1 MPVEPI
7 ELIQASNILKE
18 YTTRGSSPL
27 LVMANKGDLY
37 VVKTSIQIKP
47 TVEVINEVVCAYFA
61 QCWRLKVPDFSL
73 IQIGEDIYQK
83 YIGESGTLSNN
94 YTKDSFGERKYFG
107 SKIIEGIVELES
119 YFADLQGKHDFN
131 QFRSPTDLIKIGV
144 FDQWIGNYD
153 RRPDSPNILLSVQQ
167 NLFEFHPIDHTAAFA
182 HLTNYKKVRDIML
195 RIDPAYSIL
204 SHPLLKKIVKF
215 VNGNVL
221 QNLKTEFL
229 DCINHTVGKLD
240 FIFSQV
246 PGEFGFSKKDKVHL
260 KSFLA
265 DEVRNKRIAS
275 SYLTFL
281 R

>member
-1 MPVEPI
+1 MEPI

-18 YTTRGSSPL
+18 YTTKGSKPL

-37 VVKTSIQIKP
+37 VAKTSIQIKP
-47 TVEVINEVVCAYFA
+47 TVEVINEVLCAYFA
-61 QCWRLKVPDFSL
+61 QCWRLNVPDFSL

-83 YIGESGTLSNN
+83 YIGESGALSNN

-119 YFADLQGKHDFN
+119 YFEDIKGKHDFN
-131 QFRSPTDLIKIGV
+131 QFRSPSDLIKIGV

-153 RRPDSPNILLSVQQ
+153 RRPDSPNILLSVQE

-182 HLTNYKKVRDIML
+182 NLTDYKKVRDIML
-195 RIDPAYSIL
+195 RIDPAHSIL

-215 VNGNVL
+215 VDGNVL

-240 FIFSQV
+240 LIFSQV
-246 PGEFGFSKKDKVHL
+246 PGEFGFSNKDKVHL
-260 KSFLA
+260 KSFFT